1 MEKQEKKNNGFLK
14 RFGKVAT
21 IVGVSALAGY
31 LWGNP
36 KSNEVITKGARAVGN
51 KVKGWASSRK
61 GNNSSIN
68 TERRNSF
75 DQQQP
80 RDRFRGQNNNN
91 NNK

>member
-1 MEKQEKKNNGFLK
+1 MEQQEKKKKSGFLK

-36 KSNEVITKGARAVGN
+36 KSRQTITKGAKAAGN
-51 KVKGWASSRK
+51 KVKGWASSRR
-61 GNNSSIN
+61 NNSNSN

-80 RDRFRGQNNNN
+80 RDRFRGQQNN

>member
-1 MEKQEKKNNGFLK
+1 MEQEKKKKSGFLK
-14 RFGKVAT
+14 RFGKIAT

-36 KSNEVITKGARAVGN
+36 KSRQTITKGAKAAGN

-61 GNNSSIN
+61 NNSSNSN
-68 TERRNSF
+68 TERRISF

-80 RDRFRGQNNNN
+80 RDRFRGQQNN

>member
-1 MEKQEKKNNGFLK
+1 MEQKEKKNGFLK

-36 KSNEVITKGARAVGN
+36 KSKEAITKGAKTVGN

-61 GNNSSIN
+61 KNNSNSN